1 MCQVLQKV
9 SATSPYREFTA
20 YGSRLAL
27 RLAGTT
33 WEERR
38 LPGGVALQDKL
49 DRSRKAFV
57 LVRGGDMGRL
67 FLDVVCRITHR
78 DRDAAFLEH
87 RQIVLH
93 VADGGDGIGRN
104 ALTLGDRLHEGAL
117 VAAGRGDIE

>member
-20 YGSRLAL
+20 YGSRLARSLSSGGAL
-27 RLAGTT
+27 RRPVGLAGTT

-57 LVRGGDMGRL
+57 LVRGGDMRRL
-67 FLDVVCRITHR
+67 FLDVVCRIAHR
-78 DRDAAFLEH
+78 DRDAACLEH

-93 VADGGDGIGRN
+93 VADGGDGIG
-104 ALTLGDRLHEGAL
+104 
-117 VAAGRGDIE
+117 